1 MLSVTVDLTQLH
13 VTGALG
19 ALGGIMKM
27 EAYDKV
33 KISGSNLSQRKY
45 FNSYSRWRLMKGPND
60 IWLIVSGYLNRRGY
74 HEQLSYLT
82 LL

>member
-33 KISGSNLSQRKY
+33 KISGSNLS
-45 FNSYSRWRLMKGPND
+45 
-60 IWLIVSGYLNRRGY
+60 
-74 HEQLSYLT
+74 
-82 LL
+82 

>member
-19 ALGGIMKM
+19 ALGGIMKI

-33 KISGSNLSQRKY
+33 KISGSNLSRGKY
-45 FNSYSRWRLMKGPND
+45 FQFIFKMAAYEGA
-60 IWLIVSGYLNRRGY
+60 
-74 HEQLSYLT
+74 
-82 LL
+82 

>member
-1 MLSVTVDLTQLH
+1 MDLTQVH

-45 FNSYSRWRLMKGPND
+45 FNSYSRWRLTKGPND
-60 IWLIVSGYLNRRGY
+60 IWLIVSDC
-74 HEQLSYLT
+74 LSRHGK
-82 LL
+82 